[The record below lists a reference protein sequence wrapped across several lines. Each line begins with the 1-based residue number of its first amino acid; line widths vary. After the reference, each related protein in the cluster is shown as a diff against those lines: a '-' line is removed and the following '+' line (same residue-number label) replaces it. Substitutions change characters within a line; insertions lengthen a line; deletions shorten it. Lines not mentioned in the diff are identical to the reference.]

1 MIEWA
6 KPQIEKVIK
15 DKEKQKQYIE
25 ALKEFIR
32 EQNLIDRNMLFVFNL
47 FKKYN
52 FTKEDCYRICRLL
65 SWKPIIPLTG
75 AEEEWNTIKE
85 GFEQNELCS
94 SVFRYNKDNS
104 TAHYIDGKIFSND
117 GGMSWYINKE
127 SHINITFPFIVPD
140 EPEKVYLDKEGNVIT
155 NDKEKIETLKQ
166 AETKRREEIRKGEE

>member
-1 MIEWA
+1 MIKWA

-25 ALKEFIR
+25 ILKEFKEEKRDI
-32 EQNLIDRNMLFVFNL
+32 LSIFNL
-47 FKKYN
+47 FIRYN
-52 FTKEDCYRICRLL
+52 FSKEDCHRICRLL
-65 SWKPIIPLTG
+65 TWKPIIPLTG

-85 GFEQNELCS
+85 CFKQNELCS

-127 SHINITFPFIVPD
+127 SQINITFPFIVPD
-140 EPEKVYLDKEGNVIT
+140 ETEKVYLDKKGNDIT
-155 NDKEKIETLKQ
+155 KDKEKIESLRQ
-166 AETKRREEIRKGEE
+166 AEIKRKEAIREGEE

>member
-1 MIEWA
+1 MIQWA
-6 KPQIEKVIK
+6 KPQIEKVIE

-25 ALKEFIR
+25 VLKEFIQ

-52 FTKEDCYRICRLL
+52 FTKEDYYRICRLL

-94 SVFRYNKDNS
+94 AVFRYNKDNS
-104 TAHYIDGKIFSND
+104 TAHYMDGKIFSND
-117 GGMSWYINKE
+117 GGISWYTSKE

-140 EPEKVYLDKEGNVIT
+140 EPERVYLDKEGNVIT
-155 NDKEKIETLKQ
+155 NDKEKIEALKQ
-166 AETKRREEIRKGEE
+166 TETKRREEIRKGEE

>member
-1 MIEWA
+1 MVEWA

-25 ALKEFIR
+25 VLKEFIR

-104 TAHYIDGKIFSND
+104 TAHYIDGKVFSND
-117 GGMSWYINKE
+117 GGISWYTNKE

-155 NDKEKIETLKQ
+155 NDKEKIESLRQ
-166 AETKRREEIRKGEE
+166 AEIKRKGEE

>member
-1 MIEWA
+1 MIDWA
-6 KPQIEKVIK
+6 KSQIEKVIEDK
-15 DKEKQKQYIE
+15 DKQKQYIE
-25 ALKEFIR
+25 ILKEFIR

-104 TAHYIDGKIFSND
+104 TAHYMDGKIFSND
-117 GGMSWYINKE
+117 GGMSWYTNKE

-155 NDKEKIETLKQ
+155 NDKEKIESLRQ
-166 AETKRREEIRKGEE
+166 AEIKRKGEE